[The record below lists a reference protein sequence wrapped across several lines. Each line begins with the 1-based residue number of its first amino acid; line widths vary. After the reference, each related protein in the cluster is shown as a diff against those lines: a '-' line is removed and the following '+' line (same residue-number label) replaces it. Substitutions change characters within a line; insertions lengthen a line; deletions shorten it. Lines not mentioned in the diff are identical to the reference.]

1 MDVLNILQD
10 DPEELLLDLGFGT
23 EEPDITGR
31 IPARFLNYQSCARG
45 ISFQLFLEAQQNR
58 MDVEN
63 TDVRSEQVSSSSHNE
78 SFCFQLIW
86 LSDFRGIQN
95 VNFRRIFLALIQYN
109 ECERGLELSNSKK
122 TP

>member
-1 MDVLNILQD
+1 MLILSIPANVVFCTVILLYSVMDVLNILQD

-58 MDVEN
+58 MDFEN
-63 TDVRSEQVSSSSHNE
+63 VDVSSKHVSSSSHKNE
-78 SFCFQLIW
+78 TVFF
-86 LSDFRGIQN
+86 F
-95 VNFRRIFLALIQYN
+95 Y
-109 ECERGLELSNSKK
+109 
-122 TP
+122 

>member
-31 IPARFLNYQSCARG
+31 IPTRFLNYQSTARG
-45 ISFQLFLEAQQNR
+45 ISYQLFLEAQQNR

-63 TDVRSEQVSSSSHNE
+63 LDVRSEQVSSSSHKTE
-78 SFCFQLIW
+78 ISHLLKHMLFQTHFCGTQT
-86 LSDFRGIQN
+86 
-95 VNFRRIFLALIQYN
+95 VNF
-109 ECERGLELSNSKK
+109 
-122 TP
+122 

>member
-31 IPARFLNYQSCARG
+31 IPTRFLNYQSSARG
-45 ISFQLFLEAQQNR
+45 ISYQLFLEAQQNR

-63 TDVRSEQVSSSSHNE
+63 PDVRSEQVSSS
-78 SFCFQLIW
+78 
-86 LSDFRGIQN
+86 
-95 VNFRRIFLALIQYN
+95 
-109 ECERGLELSNSKK
+109 
-122 TP
+122 